1 MSSEIDDRIVA
12 MKFENKTFESGV
24 SSTLNS
30 LARLKEAMNF
40 SSVSSAAQKSMGF
53 FSSVLSRFN
62 IKNPFSSAQ
71 RGVEELQNSTGRFSL
86 STMEGGITSV
96 SKSFIAMSTIAITA
110 LSNIVNK
117 AVDSGLQLAKAFT
130 ISPVK
135 EGLQEYE
142 ATLDSTQ
149 TIMSAT
155 GESVE
160 KVTKTLEDLN
170 AYSDRTIY
178 SFADMTKNITA
189 FTNAGIGSERSA
201 EIMKGIANAAASA
214 GVEASGAG
222 RAMVGFGQSMSM
234 GFVGLQDWNQVDGAG
249 LATKEF
255 KEELIAS
262 GIAAG
267 TLTKKMDG
275 TIVSAKGNEVNFKN
289 LRSTLQEQWL
299 SSEVLTNTLARYSD
313 TSTEVGKK
321 AAENATR
328 VKKLSQS
335 MGILKESAQSGWSQT
350 WKLLF
355 GNLEEATELW
365 TSFND
370 TIGAMIQGSADA
382 RNALV
387 GDWKELGGR
396 TLLIEGIKDAFY
408 ALMDVVSP
416 IKKAFRDIF
425 PAQTGQTLF
434 ELTEKFAN
442 FAEGLSLG
450 EDTMDNIRRTFRGVF
465 AIFEIGLTI
474 VGDIAE
480 GFGTLFGALGGGQGD
495 FLEFT
500 GTVGDLLVAFSG
512 MVSESGFIAAFFDG
526 LAAVIAVPIEL
537 IGRFANY
544 VADLFTGF
552 DPGTAGK
559 FTDALGTVSDRL
571 SPLQKVA
578 RTVSNLFGRV
588 GEAMANA
595 GPVIADAMSGIGDAI
610 ANAFTGDAFGRT
622 LDVIN
627 TGLLAGI
634 VLMLK
639 NFFSGFSV
647 DLGGSGGG
655 FIKSITDTFDSLTD
669 TLSVMQGSIKADI
682 LLKIAGALAIMTA
695 AIVVLAMINPKD
707 LAKALS
713 VMALGFLGMQ
723 AALVS
728 LNAAVG
734 IIGAA
739 KLPFIAGALVLLA
752 LSLLIFSAAV
762 KSFAEMN
769 LGDMARGML
778 GIAIM
783 LKLITTAV
791 EPLSKNSKGMIG
803 AGLALIAIAT
813 ALKIMASAV
822 KDFAEMDYATMAR
835 GLVGVAGTLVIL
847 AGAMRI
853 MPKGILIQAVAMV
866 VLAGALKVL
875 ATAVGDFAEMD
886 YKTIARGLVG
896 VVGSLGGIALAMRLM
911 PKNMLVQ
918 AAALVIVASALGT
931 IQTAVAKFGDMTME
945 QIATGLIALGGSLLI
960 LAAGLFL
967 MNGSLAGA
975 AALTIAAGA
984 LAILTPILITLGSLS
999 METIAKGLG
1008 TLAGALLILAGAAY
1022 LMGGASV
1029 VLLAIGGAIALIGL
1043 GFALAGAGALAFA
1056 AAFGIVVGAG
1066 AAGIA
1071 ILSGV
1076 LGVII
1081 KAIPK
1086 AVKAFADGF
1095 IAFIKTIGAAGPEMV
1110 SSFAKIIGSII
1121 DAVVKNIPKM
1131 GRAFSTMIQTALRVI
1146 TTNAPRIFAA
1156 GLDLILGFL
1165 RAVDSR
1171 IGEIVDLAASIIVK
1185 FLDGIGRNIGKIVDS
1200 GFKLIIKFLDGI
1212 TKAINENSEEMGR
1225 AGGELAVAMVN
1236 GMVKGLQGG
1245 AQAISDAA
1253 MAAAREAWEAV
1264 KDFFK
1269 IKSPSRLM
1277 AELGNYVSEGFAV
1290 GITEGEGSAVEAM
1303 TTMGEK
1309 IKAAATDA
1317 VDEVEKQTARL
1328 KELQKEKDKDEKAIT
1343 KAKKR
1348 VDEAKEQR
1356 KLTEDAHQ
1364 AWMKGSKEERKEMA
1378 LRGKEY
1384 DALLAKIEEEQDAL
1398 QELIDAKASYESGIT
1413 SQFSGLPDIDK
1424 DTDPEAYAA
1433 SLETQAAA
1441 TEKFL
1446 ADLETL
1452 RSLGMDEATYQKL
1465 LDEGLDTQPFVT
1477 RLIEGGSAMVEAV
1490 DANTAR
1496 LNTAAATLGAQ
1507 AASNFHDAG
1516 IQAQQGLVNGLLEDK
1531 GELEVAMEE
1540 LAKKMIKA
1548 LKKALKIKSPSREF
1562 AVIGKY
1568 SNEGLAKGLD
1578 DYSDVAANAAAGVGT
1593 KALDTLRVSMS
1604 KVGDVVGGDLDFQP
1618 VIAPVLDLSQMA
1630 REANKIGSMLDT
1642 GVITPSMSF
1651 NQASELAAAVEAA
1664 KDAAESVKPEVR
1676 DITVEQTNISPKPLD
1691 PTTHYRNT
1699 KSAFALVKEAL
1710 DS

>member
-71 RGVEELQNSTGRFSL
+71 RGVEELQNQTGRFSL

-96 SKSFIAMSTIAITA
+96 SKSFIAMSTVAITA

-130 ISPVK
+130 IDPVK
-135 EGLQEYE
+135 AGLKEYE
-142 ATLDSTQ
+142 DTLDATQ
-149 TIMSAT
+149 TLMSGT

-160 KVTKTLEDLN
+160 QVTKTLKDLN
-170 AYSDRTIY
+170 DYSDRTIY
-178 SFADMTKNITA
+178 AFSDMTDNITA
-189 FTNAGIGSERSA
+189 FTNAGLSSEKSA
-201 EIMKGIANAAASA
+201 EIMKGIANAAADAGISA
-214 GVEASGAG
+214 TQAAA
-222 RAMVGFGQSMSM
+222 AMRGFGQSMSM
-234 GFVGLQDWNQVDGAG
+234 GYVGLQDWNQVDNAQ
-249 LATKEF
+249 LATKGF
-255 KEELIAS
+255 KEELIKS
-262 GIAAG
+262 GLAAG
-267 TLTKKMDG
+267 TLTKAMDG
-275 TIVSAKGNEVNFKN
+275 TIKTNKGTEVTFKN
-289 LRSTLQEQWL
+289 LRSTLQDQWL
-299 SSEVLTNTLARYSD
+299 SSDVLTNTLQKYSD
-313 TSTEVGKK
+313 TSTVVGKR
-321 AAENATR
+321 AAANAQR
-328 VKKLSQS
+328 VKTLSQA

-350 WKLLF
+350 WQLLF

-370 TIGAMIQGSADA
+370 TIGGMIQASAES
-382 RNALV
+382 RNALI

-396 TLLIEGIKDAFY
+396 ALLIEGVKDVFY

-434 ELTEKFAN
+434 ALTEKFAA
-442 FAEGLSLG
+442 FAENLSLG
-450 EDTMDNIRRTFRGVF
+450 ETTMDNVRRTFRGVF

-474 VGDIAE
+474 IGDIAS
-480 GFGTLFGALGGGQGD
+480 GFGILFDSLGGGQGD

-500 GTVGDLLVAFSG
+500 GTVGDLLVAFSD
-512 MVSESGFIAAFFDG
+512 MVSESGFIAAFFEG
-526 LAAVIAVPIEL
+526 LANVIAVPIEL

-571 SPLQKVA
+571 SPLEQVA
-578 RTVSNLFGRV
+578 RTVSRLFGRV
-588 GEAMANA
+588 GEAIANA
-595 GPVIADAMSGIGDAI
+595 GPIITEAMSGIGDAI
-610 ANAFTGDAFGRT
+610 ANAFTGDAFGRV

-739 KLPFIAGALVLLA
+739 KLPFIAGALILLA
-752 LSLLIFSAAV
+752 TAMLIFSAAV

-783 LKLITTAV
+783 LKLIQAAV
-791 EPLSKNSKGMIG
+791 VPLSKNASGMIT
-803 AGLALIAIAT
+803 AGIGLIAVAT

-822 KDFAEMDYATMAR
+822 KDFAEMDYSTMAR

-866 VLAGALKVL
+866 ILAGALRVL
-875 ATAVGDFAEMD
+875 AVAVGEFAEMD

-911 PKNMLVQ
+911 PKNMLIQ

-931 IQTAVAKFGDMTME
+931 IQAAVAKFGDMTME
-945 QIATGLIALGGSLLI
+945 QIATGLIAMGGALVI
-960 LAAGLFL
+960 LAAGLYL

-1008 TLAGALLILAGAAY
+1008 TLAGALLILAAAAY

-1086 AVKAFADGF
+1086 AVRAFAAGF
-1095 IAFIKTIGAAGPEMV
+1095 IEFIKTIGAAGPEMV
-1110 SSFAKIIGSII
+1110 SSFSKIIGSIL
-1121 DAVVKNIPKM
+1121 DAVIKNIPKLVKL
-1131 GRAFSTMIQTALRVI
+1131 FNTMMMNALRVI
-1146 TTNAPRIFAA
+1146 VVWSPKIFAL
-1156 GLDLILGFL
+1156 GLDLIIGFL

-1171 IGEIVDLAASIIVK
+1171 IGEIVDLAASIIIK
-1185 FLDGIGRNIGKIVDS
+1185 FMEGLGRNMPKIVDA
-1200 GFKLIIKFLDGI
+1200 GYKMIIKFLEGLA
-1212 TKAINENSEEMGR
+1212 KAIRENSEEMGR
-1225 AGGELAVAMVN
+1225 AGGDLAAAMVE
-1236 GMVKGLQGG
+1236 GMVKGLAGG
-1245 AQAISDAA
+1245 AGAIKDAA
-1253 MAAAREAWEAV
+1253 MAAAKAAWESV

-1277 AELGNYVSEGFAV
+1277 AELGKYVSEGFAV
-1290 GITEGEGSAVEAM
+1290 GITEGEGSAVLAM
-1303 TTMGEK
+1303 ETMGTK
-1309 IKAAATDA
+1309 IKDAATEA

-1328 KELQKEKDKDEKAIT
+1328 KELQKEKDKDEKAIA

-1356 KLTEDAHQ
+1356 KLTEDAHR

-1424 DTDPEAYAA
+1424 ETDPEAYAK
-1433 SLETQAAA
+1433 SLEDQAAA

-1465 LDEGLDTQPFVT
+1465 LDEGLDAQPFVT
-1477 RLIEGGSAMVEAV
+1477 RLIAGGADMVEAI

-1496 LNTAAATLGAQ
+1496 LNAAAAALGAQ

-1531 GELEVAMEE
+1531 TELESAMAE

-1548 LKKALKIKSPSREF
+1548 LRKALKIKSPSREF

-1604 KVGDVVGGDLDFQP
+1604 KVGDAVGGNLDFQP

-1630 REANKIGSMLDT
+1630 REANKISGMLDT

-1651 NQASELAAAVEAA
+1651 NQASELAAAVDAA

-1676 DITVEQTNISPKPLD
+1676 EIKIEQTNNSPKPLD